1 MKKTRLLVLL
11 GTLLVLG
18 LFLVGCEE
26 SVEPVPMG
34 SIPIQISVD
43 NDLHTYKISWVNQA
57 DADATVHYILATDH
71 DGDITT
77 PELTLNTAYFSS
89 NSWRF
94 VLETLNVGTYD
105 ITVTK
110 YTSQDE
116 GEDIADPQT
125 ISNVVIA
132 EGENPTLTFDFSI

>member
-26 SVEPVPMG
+26 SVEPTPSG

-43 NDLHTYKISWVNQA
+43 NDLHTYKIAWVNQA
-57 DADATVHYILATDH
+57 DPDATVNEISATDH
-71 DGDITT
+71 DEDDTT
-77 PELTLNTAYFSS
+77 PEVTLNTAYFSS

-110 YTSQDE
+110 YTPQDGGADTEENQSQ
-116 GEDIADPQT
+116 
-125 ISNVVIA
+125 SNVVIA
-132 EGENPTLTFDFSI
+132 EGENPAITFTFT